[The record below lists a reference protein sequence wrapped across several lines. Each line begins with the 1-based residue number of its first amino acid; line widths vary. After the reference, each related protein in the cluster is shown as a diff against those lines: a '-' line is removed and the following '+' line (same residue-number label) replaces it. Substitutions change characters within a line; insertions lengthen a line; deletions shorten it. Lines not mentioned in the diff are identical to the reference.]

1 LVGIQRVGIHDKYDE
16 ITTKLNP
23 FSRMIMRRVIA
34 DILRKIQPTLTNMDV
49 FKFSNIYELAKE
61 IERHK
66 GKKNIN

>member
-1 LVGIQRVGIHDKYDE
+1 MGIYDKYEE

-34 DILRKIQPTLTNMDV
+34 DILKKIQPTLTNMDV
-49 FKFSNIYELAKE
+49 FKYNNIYELAKE

-66 GKKNIN
+66 GTLFLFKYNL